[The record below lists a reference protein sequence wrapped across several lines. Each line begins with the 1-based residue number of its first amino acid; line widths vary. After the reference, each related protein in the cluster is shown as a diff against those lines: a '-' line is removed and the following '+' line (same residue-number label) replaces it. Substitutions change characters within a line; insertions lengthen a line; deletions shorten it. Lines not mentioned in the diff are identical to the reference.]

1 MTRARNLGMFL
12 VLSALWGLSFPAIR
26 AGLETLPPLL
36 FATARYLVGGAL
48 LLGFL
53 VARGA
58 DWRPT
63 TREDHLAVGVAGAF
77 LVAGNSLL
85 FIGQQ
90 TVPSG
95 IASILYALIPVLTTG
110 FAAALL
116 PAEDITVRRVT
127 GVVLGLVGVGII
139 AQPDPS
145 NLVDAELIGMAFV
158 IAASVSVSLGSVL
171 LRVRSPTIGTA
182 PMTAWAMIV
191 GGVLLFGGSLV
202 TGERLSDVTPSVGGL
217 VAIVYLGVF
226 ASAVAYVFYFT
237 LLDRFGPLE
246 INLVSYVVPI
256 FATLGGVVLFDE
268 SLTLSMVGAFLLI
281 AGGFA
286 VLKARVI
293 AREFGY
299 PA

>member
-1 MTRARNLGMFL
+1 MFL
-12 VLSALWGLSFPAIR
+12 ALSALWGLSFPAIR

-36 FATARYLVGGAL
+36 FATARYVVGGVL

-53 VARGA
+53 VARGS

-63 TREDHLAVGVAGAF
+63 TREDHLAVAVAGAF

-95 IASILYALIPVLTTG
+95 IASILYALVPVLTTG

-127 GVVLGLVGVGII
+127 GVLLGLVGVGII
-139 AQPDPS
+139 AQPDPA
-145 NLVDAELIGMAFV
+145 NLLDSELVGMAFV
-158 IAASVSVSLGSVL
+158 VAASVSVALGSVL

-191 GGVLLFGGSLV
+191 GGALLFGGSLV
-202 TGERLSDVTPSVGGL
+202 TGERFADVTPSVAGL
-217 VAIVYLGVF
+217 AAIVYLGVF

-256 FATLGGVVLFDE
+256 FATLGGVVMFGE
-268 SLTLSMVGAFLLI
+268 SLTLGMVAAFLLI
-281 AGGFA
+281 GGGFA

-293 AREFGY
+293 AREVGY